1 MLLLPSS
8 RMTVR
13 LAVAG
18 AFHTEYMQPAVA
30 KLQEALERTEIKT
43 PRIPVIS
50 NVDAKPHSDPA
61 VIKAILAKQVCGQGY
76 SPQSIK
82 RVHPGVLG
90 RSIALWRGES

>member
-1 MLLLPSS
+1 
-8 RMTVR
+8 MTVR

-30 KLQEALERTEIKT
+30 KLQEALAQTTINT

-61 VIKAILAKQVCGQGY
+61 VIKEILAKQVCAGC
-76 SPQSIK
+76 
-82 RVHPGVLG
+82 
-90 RSIALWRGES
+90 A

>member
-1 MLLLPSS
+1 MYNNLKFKLFAFAFGPSFGS
-8 RMTVR
+8 LRMTVR

-30 KLQEALERTEIKT
+30 KLQEALSKTEIKT

-61 VIKAILAKQVCGQGY
+61 TIKAILAKQAG
-76 SPQSIK
+76 
-82 RVHPGVLG
+82 
-90 RSIALWRGES
+90 

>member
-1 MLLLPSS
+1 M
-8 RMTVR
+8 R

-61 VIKAILAKQVCGQGY
+61 VIKAILAKQVWTGICTPKQVREY
-76 SPQSIK
+76 VNMCP
-82 RVHPGVLG
+82 R
-90 RSIALWRGES
+90 A